1 MKSFNIRRFSG
12 IETKYNGVDQD
23 RGTLRRAVGCLL
35 VPAGAITTTPL
46 WKPATPSALGTGI
59 NNALAAASAAQNKVH
74 FVLYG
79 NSANLLLVAWEYI
92 SGGGRPRGFWHVKSD
107 GISWKSGL
115 GSMTATIPNPNVYL
129 GKTYGADWFGSWIGN
144 RLFLGNGVDTN
155 LVWQDGALYFL
166 GPETAPSDQ
175 DDPNQERFP
184 PCTSFLRDGNGIVYA
199 AGNRTT
205 NSLRVWLSER
215 PTARYPT
222 VTGIRSAEW
231 SFRDIVNMQGAQ
243 ITALSMSGS
252 RIMVHLGING
262 AVEVDAF
269 NNQYSRDGWAGEQS
283 PALASAGAPNP
294 ECVQDLAGSPLFFGA
309 DGEIYNPIPPARAYN
324 QRVNRDSLVASNR
337 CSGDWNREIIKPL
350 GATGAS
356 GVGVGIA
363 RNFTIYD
370 EKKGMFWVW
379 AYSLTAGTHVCYV
392 YDQRS
397 FAVTGPILYQRFSC
411 VTPAIG
417 YSDKIIL
424 AICEGTLAMADLSEM
439 GERPHA
445 LPAYSTALDPKY
457 FGFGSGAYPG
467 GPAVKVN
474 RSDPTAPLFSITFAS
489 GLPITLNS
497 VWNDFFSTDTV
508 AGSTYDNATLSVLE
522 LNSEDMGIPEGFK
535 EFSQVRLHWQRNS
548 IAYVA
553 VFGEADGRRV
563 GKWRGTAYP
572 KEEQICGLGVS
583 GRRLKLRIVI
593 VSFLDAPPVLEGIT
607 IDWLPGAAN

>member
-1 MKSFNIRRFSG
+1 MRSFNIRRFSG

-46 WKPATPSALGTGI
+46 WKPASPSAMGTAI
-59 NNALAAASAAQNKVH
+59 NNALVAASAAQNQVH

-79 NSANLLLVAWEYI
+79 NSTNSLLVAWEYAVG
-92 SGGGRPRGFWHVKSD
+92 SGKPRGFWHVKSD

-115 GSMTATIPNPNVYL
+115 GSLTASIPNANVYL

-155 LVWQDGALYFL
+155 LVWQDGELYLL

-184 PCTSFLRDGNGIVYA
+184 PCTAFLRDGNGIVYA
-199 AGNRTT
+199 AGNRSSH
-205 NSLRVWLSER
+205 SLRVWFSER

-243 ITALSMSGS
+243 ITALSMNGS
-252 RIMVHLGING
+252 RIMVHLGIHG

-269 NNQYSRDGWAGEQS
+269 NSEYSRDGWAGAQS
-283 PALASAGAPNP
+283 PALVGAGAPNP
-294 ECVQDLAGSPLFFGA
+294 ECVQDLAGSPLYFGA
-309 DGEIYNPIPPARAYN
+309 DGEIYNPLPPARAYN
-324 QRVNRDSLVASNR
+324 QRVNRDTLVASNR
-337 CSGDWNREIIKPL
+337 CAGDWNREIVKPL
-350 GATGAS
+350 GATGS
-356 GVGVGIA
+356 GVGIGVA
-363 RNFTIYD
+363 RNFAIYD
-370 EKKGMFWVW
+370 EKNGMFWVW
-379 AYSLTAGTHVCYV
+379 AYSLITGTHVCYV

-439 GERPHA
+439 GERPLS
-445 LPAYSTALDPKY
+445 LPAYSSGLDSKY
-457 FGFGSGAYPG
+457 LGFGSGAYPG

-474 RSDPTAPLFSITFAS
+474 RSDPAAPLFSITFAS
-489 GLPITLNS
+489 GFPITLTS
-497 VWNDFFSTDTV
+497 VWNDFFTTDTV
-508 AGSTYDNATLSVLE
+508 TGSTYDNATFSVLE
-522 LNSEDMGIPEGFK
+522 FNSEDMGIPEGFK
-535 EFSQVRLHWQRNS
+535 EFCQVRLHWQRNS

-572 KEEQICGLGVS
+572 KEEQICGLGIS